1 VGRRRRA
8 RGPGETAAPLLPP
21 PAGARASRFE
31 TDGEMLV
38 FSYPLVELRA
48 PSKLSRA
55 EAAVAIAVVSGLAVA
70 EVARERQTAVRTV
83 ANQLRSVYAKLGV
96 RSRLELARILCGSE
110 HGP

>member
-1 VGRRRRA
+1 
-8 RGPGETAAPLLPP
+8 
-21 PAGARASRFE
+21 
-31 TDGEMLV
+31 MLV

-96 RSRLELARILCGSE
+96 RSRTAAALFAMR
-110 HGP
+110 HGMIATAGETEPDRSGPDRKIG